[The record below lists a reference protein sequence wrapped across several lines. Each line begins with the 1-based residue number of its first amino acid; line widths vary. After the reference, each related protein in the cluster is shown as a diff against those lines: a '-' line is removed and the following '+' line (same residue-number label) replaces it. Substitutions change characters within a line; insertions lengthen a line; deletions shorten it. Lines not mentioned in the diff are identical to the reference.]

1 MKEITIVGVPEHF
14 NLPWHLCIENGE
26 FSDVG
31 IDLKWQDVPE
41 GTGKMCQLL
50 REKKTDLAVILTEGI
65 VRDIAAGNESTII
78 QQYVGSPLLWGIHV
92 AEPSTFKSVDDLKG
106 KRVAISR
113 FGSGSHLM
121 AIVHAKQMNWPTDEL
136 EFVVVNTLDGAVNAL
151 QNNEADYF
159 MWERFMTQPI
169 VDQNIFRRIGECPT
183 PWPSFVIVAT
193 NEFIKENK
201 ATIDYLLE
209 VINATTSE
217 FKLIPSI
224 DRTLASKY
232 ELRIEQIQE
241 WLKLT
246 QWSQKTLKLKDFNKV
261 QDQLVELGLIESKL
275 TYETIIL

>member
-1 MKEITIVGVPEHF
+1 MKEIRIVGVPEHF

-26 FSDVG
+26 FSEVG
-31 IDLKWQDVPE
+31 IELTWQDVPE

-65 VRDIAAGNESTII
+65 IKDIADGNDSTIV

-92 AEPSTFKSVDDLKG
+92 AEESNFRSVEDLKG
-106 KRVAISR
+106 KRIAISR

-121 AIVHAKQMNWPTDEL
+121 AIVHAKQMNWDINQL
-136 EFVVVNTLDGAVNAL
+136 DFVVINTLEGAIKAL

-169 VDQNIFRRIGECPT
+169 VDQKIFRRIGECPT
-183 PWPSFVIVAT
+183 PWPSFMIVA
-193 NEFIKENK
+193 NNDFLSNNK
-201 ATIDYLLE
+201 SAINYILD
-209 VINATTSE
+209 VINSTTSE

-232 ELRIEQIQE
+232 NLEIEQIQD
-241 WLKLT
+241 WLRKT
-246 QWSQKTLKLKDFNKV
+246 QWSQRKLKSKDFNLV
-261 QDQLVELGLIESKL
+261 QDQLIELGLMTSKL
-275 TYETIIL
+275 TYEKTVL